1 MVETFHMP
9 ARQRRFNAVLRSLA
23 RVGIPLGP
31 FSLLTVRG
39 RKTGKHYTTPV
50 APLALDGKRWL
61 ISPYGEVNWV
71 RNARKA
77 GEVTLTHGRRQERFR
92 IRELPPG
99 ESAPILKA
107 YLTRFPVVRPSFAAT
122 AQSELAEFVA
132 EASRHPVFQL
142 VDPAT

>member
-1 MVETFHMP
+1 MVETFHVP

-39 RKTGKHYTTPV
+39 RKTGKNYTVPV
-50 APLALDGKRWL
+50 APLAWDGKRWL

-77 GEVTLTHGRRQERFR
+77 GEVTLTHGRRQKQFS
-92 IRELPPG
+92 IRELPPE
-99 ESAPILKA
+99 ESAPI
-107 YLTRFPVVRPSFAAT
+107 
-122 AQSELAEFVA
+122 
-132 EASRHPVFQL
+132 
-142 VDPAT
+142 